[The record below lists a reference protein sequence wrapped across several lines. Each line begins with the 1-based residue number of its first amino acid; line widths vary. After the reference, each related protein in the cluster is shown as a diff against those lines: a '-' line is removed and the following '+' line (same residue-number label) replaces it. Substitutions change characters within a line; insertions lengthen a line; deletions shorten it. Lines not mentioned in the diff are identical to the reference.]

1 MPTLLIATANAHKV
15 EEIRAK
21 LRGLGAQ
28 DIELLD
34 LGAYAAY
41 TPPEENGLTFAANA
55 RIKAVA
61 AAAMS
66 GHIALADD
74 SGLMVEALGGAP
86 GVHSARYAGQGHDDA
101 ANNAK
106 LLAELAGTPLK
117 RRQAA
122 FHCSIAIAH
131 PQGELLT
138 AEGRVEGYILEQPR
152 GRGGFGYDPLFYVT
166 ELNRGM
172 AELNMEEKNRVSHRA
187 RALEAAL
194 PLLLRLLNYKNM
206 V

>member
-1 MPTLLIATANAHKV
+1 MIIVIATANINKV

-21 LRGLGAQ
+21 LRELGASH
-28 DIELLD
+28 IELRD

-41 TPPEENGLTFAANA
+41 VPPEENGATFAANA

-66 GHIALADD
+66 GYTALADD

-86 GVHSARYAGQGHDDA
+86 GVYSARYAGCGHDDA
-101 ANNAK
+101 VNNAK
-106 LLAELAGTPLK
+106 LLQELAGVPLE

-122 FHCSIAIAH
+122 FHCSIAIAR
-131 PQGELLT
+131 PTGEVLL
-138 AEGRVEGYILEQPR
+138 AEGRVDGIILEQPR
-152 GRGGFGYDPLFYVT
+152 GRSGFGYDPLFYVT
-166 ELNRGM
+166 ELGCGM
-172 AELNMEEKNRVSHRA
+172 AELSMEEKNRVSHRA

-194 PLLLRLLNYKNM
+194 PLLIVHPESNE
-206 V
+206 